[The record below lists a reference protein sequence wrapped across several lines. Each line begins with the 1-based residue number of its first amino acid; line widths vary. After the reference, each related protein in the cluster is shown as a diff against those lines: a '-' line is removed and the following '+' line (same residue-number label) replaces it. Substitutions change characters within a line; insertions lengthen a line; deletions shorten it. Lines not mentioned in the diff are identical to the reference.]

1 MNHLKGASPME
12 KMKKLATIIAATA
25 AVTFVTAPIT
35 ATLAN
40 AKDVKCYGVNSCKG
54 KSKCKTANNACKG
67 KNSCKGK
74 GVMKMS
80 EKRCAKKHGTT
91 TEPTAEENNTANPAT
106 GTDATGTGG

>member
-1 MNHLKGASPME
+1 MNRLKRSFTMV

-25 AVTFVTAPIT
+25 AVSFVIAPIT
-35 ATLAN
+35 STLAN
-40 AKDVKCYGVNSCKG
+40 AKNVKCYGVNSCKG
-54 KSKCKTANNACKG
+54 KSHCKTANNACKG

-91 TEPTAEENNTANPAT
+91 TEPTAEESNTANPAT
-106 GTDATGTGG
+106 GTESTGTGG